1 MRPLGGRARLLKIS
15 LLGALKNRKMQN
27 NWKQDERDILKKR
40 AEELS
45 RRIVEPDVDEYITVV
60 IFAIGGEEYAIDVKY
75 VLQTQKLRYIAKMP
89 STPDFIAGIMNMGGS
104 MLPVIDL
111 RVLMGFKAEIKNENP
126 IFIMDVNGNRMG
138 ALVDEIKDV
147 IFIPKRDVK
156 PPLESISEGKRL
168 YTYGEAF
175 FDNKMIVILKAE
187 ELFSTNRLSFK

>member
-1 MRPLGGRARLLKIS
+1 
-15 LLGALKNRKMQN
+15 MQN